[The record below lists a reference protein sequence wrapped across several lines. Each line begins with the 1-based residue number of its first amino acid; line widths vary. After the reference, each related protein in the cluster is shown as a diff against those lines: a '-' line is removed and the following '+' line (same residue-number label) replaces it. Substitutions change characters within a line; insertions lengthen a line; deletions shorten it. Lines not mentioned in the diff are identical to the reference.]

1 MAKRQRPNILNK
13 GGNDDK
19 KKKPESE
26 ISYLDDFRFSD
37 DEDEKEEA
45 ASSLPDVRQTV
56 IYEGENYEKLLDYVY
71 HRRTNGDIYLTQ
83 KEVINSALKNFWDSV
98 GEIPERPESVKEQER
113 KKKKRIRKGI
123 KS

>member
-1 MAKRQRPNILNK
+1 MAKRQRPNILGEGSNE
-13 GGNDDK
+13 GK

-26 ISYLDDFRFSD
+26 ISYLDDFKFSD
-37 DEDEKEEA
+37 DDDEKDN
-45 ASSLPDVRQTV
+45 SGPLPDVRQTV

-83 KEVINSALKNFWDSV
+83 KEVINTALKNFWESV
-98 GEIPERPESVKEQER
+98 GEIPERPESVKEQEL